1 MHKRIADVELAEP
14 LIYTPKFSLTIVN
27 DTSDYVPSSVL
38 ADRMLSSSDAV
49 LTQACGVFVD
59 DAFVGAVASN
69 QEVEFALSERLADFN
84 APAGA
89 TDVQYENA
97 VTFRSGMY
105 LEDSLLDTE
114 EMIEKL
120 TASERY
126 RSQYTV
132 QQGESVVQVAK
143 SFHGGVGA
151 ARAES
156 GSGGGRVSGRRPADS
171 HQDKQLSAHSVY
183 GAYDPDQLH

>member
-1 MHKRIADVELAEP
+1 MIASEEEFDAAASEVHKRIADVELAEP

-27 DTSDYVPSSVL
+27 DTSDYVPTSVL

-49 LTQACGVFVD
+49 LTKACGVFVD

-143 SFHGGVGA
+143 KSFPW
-151 ARAES
+151 RS
-156 GSGGGRVSGRRPADS
+156 RSCGS
-171 HQDKQLSAHSVY
+171 
-183 GAYDPDQLH
+183 